1 MSYSRKLIKR
11 NGYPTLYGY
20 GCGNGMAEVVTQP
33 DGHTCIVRL
42 TPFCNGLNVKGNGVL
57 EQYFYNQFPSRSIRA
72 RKAES
77 AWKRLVKDIRKGK
90 R

>member
-1 MSYSRKLIKR
+1 MHCESKLVKR

-57 EQYFYNQFPSRSIRA
+57 E
-72 RKAES
+72 
-77 AWKRLVKDIRKGK
+77 
-90 R
+90 